1 MIRRIELHNF
11 ATHENTEAEF
21 GNGKNVI
28 IGATGSGKTNL
39 LLAID
44 FAFTGE
50 VPGANL
56 SELIADDANAAE
68 VLLDYL
74 DPRTGQNYRIHRTL
88 TRETNTITHECLL
101 KNLDTNE
108 TVNKPGPVQKTLE
121 ALGVISST
129 YRHVVHVPQGNFAE
143 LLDETQERKNSLD
156 RLFQISQLENAHQ
169 ELGRQEG
176 PIRQIETRK
185 QNKLQVKSGLEAS
198 ASRLEDEKRHFEKLK
213 NEKQK
218 KQLKVDESITER
230 DKLQNMLEPNS
241 RILETLQKNEEKSR
255 ITEETVKSCKSQIG
269 TGLSQIRSLLPADE
283 CTTVENETSAEI
295 NLHLESLRST
305 LLAKQA
311 IERSVND
318 TQRENLGRVSTT
330 KSEIDSA
337 SEERKTSLNQISTI
351 QNYLEGKGEQPQIQ
365 CDKCGSLLTKE
376 QWNGH
381 IEEKRKSIEDL
392 DARIVKLTKRLE
404 TENQKVSTTDEKLSE
419 IRTQTRNIETATLL
433 VQQIASQRQRS
444 EAATTSIKPLLDQ
457 RKSLM
462 TELRQLLKAE
472 PALEDQE
479 VVKQAS
485 LLQEK
490 LKLIAG
496 EILNLTKDLQSYD
509 ENYLKPQEKRV
520 TEAEEAKKRLEKLEP
535 EIRLDESKISLLQT
549 IRTSLRQIQ
558 PVVRRN
564 FVSRITQS
572 ANDYLKRLYG
582 GAEIENFELTEDY
595 QFIVTRTGHKRRA
608 SRLSGGQ
615 QVLASMAFLL
625 ALSEV
630 LSQLDFLILDEPTT
644 HLDENRRKELV
655 TVLENLRRVPQL
667 IIVDHH
673 PELLEAADTR
683 FRVSLTPNGLSK
695 LDLIEA

>member
-1 MIRRIELHNF
+1 
-11 ATHENTEAEF
+11 
-21 GNGKNVI
+21 
-28 IGATGSGKTNL
+28 
-39 LLAID
+39 
-44 FAFTGE
+44 
-50 VPGANL
+50 
-56 SELIADDANAAE
+56 
-68 VLLDYL
+68 
-74 DPRTGQNYRIHRTL
+74 
-88 TRETNTITHECLL
+88 
-101 KNLDTNE
+101 
-108 TVNKPGPVQKTLE
+108 
-121 ALGVISST
+121 
-129 YRHVVHVPQGNFAE
+129 
-143 LLDETQERKNSLD
+143 
-156 RLFQISQLENAHQ
+156 
-169 ELGRQEG
+169 
-176 PIRQIETRK
+176 
-185 QNKLQVKSGLEAS
+185 
-198 ASRLEDEKRHFEKLK
+198 
-213 NEKQK
+213 
-218 KQLKVDESITER
+218 
-230 DKLQNMLEPNS
+230 
-241 RILETLQKNEEKSR
+241 
-255 ITEETVKSCKSQIG
+255 
-269 TGLSQIRSLLPADE
+269 
-283 CTTVENETSAEI
+283 
-295 NLHLESLRST
+295 
-305 LLAKQA
+305 
-311 IERSVND
+311 
-318 TQRENLGRVSTT
+318 
-330 KSEIDSA
+330 
-337 SEERKTSLNQISTI
+337 
-351 QNYLEGKGEQPQIQ
+351 
-365 CDKCGSLLTKE
+365 
-376 QWNGH
+376 
-381 IEEKRKSIEDL
+381 
-392 DARIVKLTKRLE
+392 
-404 TENQKVSTTDEKLSE
+404 
-419 IRTQTRNIETATLL
+419 
-433 VQQIASQRQRS
+433 
-444 EAATTSIKPLLDQ
+444 
-457 RKSLM
+457 
-462 TELRQLLKAE
+462 
-472 PALEDQE
+472 
-479 VVKQAS
+479 

>member
-1 MIRRIELHNF
+1 M
-11 ATHENTEAEF
+11 
-21 GNGKNVI
+21 
-28 IGATGSGKTNL
+28 
-39 LLAID
+39 
-44 FAFTGE
+44 
-50 VPGANL
+50 
-56 SELIADDANAAE
+56 
-68 VLLDYL
+68 
-74 DPRTGQNYRIHRTL
+74 
-88 TRETNTITHECLL
+88 
-101 KNLDTNE
+101 
-108 TVNKPGPVQKTLE
+108 
-121 ALGVISST
+121 
-129 YRHVVHVPQGNFAE
+129 
-143 LLDETQERKNSLD
+143 
-156 RLFQISQLENAHQ
+156 
-169 ELGRQEG
+169 
-176 PIRQIETRK
+176 
-185 QNKLQVKSGLEAS
+185 
-198 ASRLEDEKRHFEKLK
+198 EDEKRHFEKLK

-218 KQLKVDESITER
+218 KQRKVDESTTER

-241 RILETLQKNEEKSR
+241 RILETLQKNDEKLR
-255 ITEETVKSCKSQIG
+255 IAEETVKSCNSQIQ
-269 TGLSQIRSLLPADE
+269 TALSQIHSLLPADE
-283 CTTVENETSAEI
+283 YVTIEKKTSVEI
-295 NLHLESLRST
+295 NLHLESLRSS
-305 LLAKQA
+305 LLAKQGL
-311 IERSVND
+311 EKSLND
-318 TQRENLGRVSTT
+318 TQRENLGQVSTT

-337 SEERKTSLNQISTI
+337 NEERKTNLNQISTI
-351 QNYLEGKGEQPQIQ
+351 QNYLEGKGEQPKIQ
-365 CDKCGSLLTKE
+365 CDKCGSLLTKQ

-381 IEEKRKSIEDL
+381 IQETRKSIEDL

-404 TENQKVSTTDEKLSE
+404 AENQKVSTADEKLSE
-419 IRTQTRNIETATLL
+419 IRTRTRNIETSILL

-457 RKSLM
+457 RTSLM

-472 PALEDQE
+472 PTLEDQE

-485 LLQEK
+485 LVQEK

-496 EILNLTKDLQSYD
+496 EIFNLTRDLQSYD

-520 TEAEEAKKRLEKLEP
+520 REAEEAKKQLEKLEP

-572 ANDYLKRLYG
+572 ANDYLKRLYD

-595 QFIVTRTGHKRRA
+595 QFIVTRAGHKRHA